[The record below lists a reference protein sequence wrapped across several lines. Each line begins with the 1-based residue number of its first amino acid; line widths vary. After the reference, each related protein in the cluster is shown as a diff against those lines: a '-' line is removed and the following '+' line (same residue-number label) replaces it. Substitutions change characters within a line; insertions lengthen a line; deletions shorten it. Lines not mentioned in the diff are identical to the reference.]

1 MPGNSVYARGGGEV
15 TWINEQVRF
24 GDRLPDVFRRQME
37 QLGVI
42 HRWLSGYFR
51 AAGILLQIPGAAA
64 YRWIEDETDDDL
76 WDLIWNPD
84 ATSTLNVLAAALE
97 RLDAGE
103 LLGQVPGGDGFKR
116 RALPVEARVR
126 LAERDRMGL
135 LNVVADCLDRLLVVP
150 NIEGQAE
157 SYGLVPAKERGR
169 KGRRKARRAG
179 RGRRAGSVTAKRER
193 SPQKMT
199 RAKGRTS

>member
-1 MPGNSVYARGGGEV
+1 MLRPLISQKGEE
-15 TWINEQVRF
+15 ISRISDEVRF
-24 GDRLPDVFRRQME
+24 TDRLTDVFRCRME
-37 QLGVI
+37 QLGAI

-51 AAGILLQIPGAAA
+51 AVGILLQIPGAAE
-64 YRWIEDETDDDL
+64 YRWIEDESDNDL

-84 ATSTLNVLAAALE
+84 TTSTLNVLAATLE

-103 LLGQVPGGDGFKR
+103 LLGQVPGGDGFKP

-126 LAERDRMGL
+126 LAERDRVGL
-135 LNVVADCLDRLLVVP
+135 LNVVAACLDRLLVVP
-150 NIEGQAE
+150 NIEGQPE
-157 SYGLVPAKERGR
+157 SYGLVPADEPQR
-169 KGRRKARRAG
+169 KGRRKAGRAG
-179 RGRRAGSVTAKRER
+179 RGRRAGSVTAKRKR